1 MQRTVLDRRRILKAA
16 LLAGGALA
24 VSPSRPARALRGRTV
39 VVVGAGVSGLA
50 AARALAAQGAK
61 VTVLEARARIGG
73 RLFTDRSLGVPFEV
87 GAGWIHGPSP
97 DNPVR
102 RLADDVGARRFVTDD
117 SSLAVFDAA
126 GRTLSDAA
134 VGAIDARW
142 QRLLKRVDATL
153 EDDDRRSLRDA
164 VAAIAPDALAPDALE
179 DPGLAWA
186 LSAYTEFDIGAPL
199 GDISATLFDEDDAFD
214 GADVILPDGYDRIL
228 PPVAD
233 GLDIRLSSPV
243 DGIALADN
251 GATVRTG
258 GDAIPADAVVC
269 SVPLGVLKAGGIA
282 FEPALPRGHRES
294 VRALGFGTVTKIA
307 FEFAKPFW
315 DVGTQ
320 YFGVM
325 TAPAGR
331 WNYWLNY
338 RTFSDRNVLLG
349 LSVGGYAPLA
359 DRMADAEM
367 ADDALAVL
375 RQAWG
380 TAVGRPLRTLT
391 THWSTDPHALGAYSY
406 PRPGN
411 RAAQFDGLAEPVGG
425 RLFLCGEHTRFDFHG
440 TVHGA
445 WLSGLDAAGRVA
457 DALG

>member
-1 MQRTVLDRRRILKAA
+1 MQRPTVDRRRILKTA
-16 LLAGGALA
+16 LLAGGAFVALR
-24 VSPSRPARALRGRTV
+24 PRPARALRGRTV

-61 VTVLEARARIGG
+61 LTVLEARARTGG

-87 GAGWIHGPSP
+87 GAGWIHGPSR
-97 DNPVR
+97 DNPIR
-102 RLADDVGARRFVTDD
+102 RLADDVGARRFVADD
-117 SSLAVFDAA
+117 SSLAVFDPA
-126 GRTLSDAA
+126 GREIPATKVD
-134 VGAIDARW
+134 AIDARW
-142 QRLLKRVDATL
+142 ERLLKRVDAAL
-153 EDDDRRSLRDA
+153 ENDDRRSLRDA
-164 VAAIAPDALAPDALE
+164 IAEIAPDALA
-179 DPGLAWA
+179 DPGMLWA

-214 GADVILPDGYDRIL
+214 GVDVILPDGYDRIL

-243 DGIALADN
+243 AGIAIAGN

-258 GDAIPADAVVC
+258 GSAIRADAVVC

-282 FEPALPRGHRES
+282 FEPALPRGHVDS
-294 VRALGFGTVTKIA
+294 IRALGFGTVTKIA
-307 FEFAKPFW
+307 FEFARPFW
-315 DVGTQ
+315 DVETQ
-320 YFGVM
+320 YFGIM
-325 TAPAGR
+325 TEPVGR

-349 LSVGGYAPLA
+349 LSVGGYAPVA

-367 ADDALAVL
+367 AADALAVL

-380 TAVGRPLRTLT
+380 DAVGRPLRTLT
-391 THWSTDPHALGAYSY
+391 THWSTDPYALGAYSH

-445 WLSGLDAAGRVA
+445 WLSGLDAAGRVV
-457 DALG
+457 DELG

>member
-1 MQRTVLDRRRILKAA
+1 MQRTILDRRRVLKSA

-24 VSPSRPARALRGRTV
+24 VLPSRPALALRGRTV

-50 AARALAAQGAK
+50 AARALTVQGAK
-61 VTVLEARARIGG
+61 VTVLEARPRIGG

-117 SSLAVFDAA
+117 ASLAVFDAA
-126 GRTLSDAA
+126 GGELSDAT
-134 VGAIDARW
+134 VEAIDAHW
-142 QRLLKRVDATL
+142 ERLLQRVDATL
-153 EDDDRRSLRDA
+153 EGGDRRSLRDTL
-164 VAAIAPDALAPDALE
+164 AAIAPDALG
-179 DPGLAWA
+179 DPGMLWA
-186 LSAYTEFDIGAPL
+186 LSAFTEFDIGAPL

-228 PPVAD
+228 PPIAG
-233 GLDIRLSSPV
+233 GLDIRLSAPV
-243 DGIALADN
+243 QGISIAES
-251 GATVRTG
+251 GATVRTEG
-258 GDAIPADAVVC
+258 TDIRADGVVC

-282 FEPALPRGHRES
+282 FEPALPRGHRDAI
-294 VRALGFGTVTKIA
+294 RALGFGTVTKIA
-307 FEFAKPFW
+307 FEFARPFW

-325 TAPAGR
+325 TDPVGR

-349 LSVGGYAPLA
+349 LSVGGYAPVA
-359 DRMADAEM
+359 DRMGDAEM
-367 ADDALAVL
+367 AADALAVL

-380 TAVGRPLRTLT
+380 TAVDRPLRTLT

-425 RLFLCGEHTRFDFHG
+425 RLFLCGEHTRFDYHG

-445 WLSGLDAAGRVA
+445 WLSGLDAARRVIEE
-457 DALG
+457 LG